1 MDNGD
6 AQGANHNDPVFR
18 AVGISLA
25 LASGLFIGSSF
36 IFKKKGLL
44 QETNSGAVAGQGH
57 SYLSNKLW
65 WLGMILM
72 IIGELC
78 NFVAYAFA
86 QAIIVTPLGALSV
99 VISAVL
105 SSVFLKERLN
115 LQGKIGCALCILGA
129 VMIVIHSPDQQSAS
143 TIDEFSKLFFA
154 PVFLVYTC
162 LAIITSIIIIWKVA
176 PKYGSKN
183 MLVYIGICSLIGS
196 LSVVTTQGLGTA
208 IVTSI
213 MGNNQLTHWFFY
225 VLLVF
230 VVATLLTEINYL
242 NKALNLFN
250 TAMVTPVYYVTFT
263 SLTIISSAIL
273 FQGFTAPLTSIIS
286 VILGFLVICCGIL
299 CLQTSKAPVEDVESV
314 FSPDDKRLSLVS
326 DGSYEP
332 GASEIRASFGSLRR
346 YSMSFNRPPNGNGH
360 PQNGN
365 HRRSVSLNL
374 NARRGSNG
382 SSALPVISEH
392 PATIAVP
399 NRGAGNKY
407 DSRAA
412 VTQGENIF
420 GQDVELGEANRSS
433 TVRFNVTPII
443 HTSAPSIDTE
453 SSLESPTSGA
463 KLELPNLPPP
473 LSPLQHPIDYLKTQV
488 SSGTTAFTEILD
500 ESARRRDADK
510 HGSTSSRRSQ
520 NKLSV
525 LDRFKFGMDKDNE
538 DAEELMRRDVEAES
552 STKSGKKKQKG
563 TYDYDDDDD
572 ANTSGTLSPM

>member
-1 MDNGD
+1 MNNGVNSAD
-6 AQGANHNDPVFR
+6 AQGANYNDPVFR

-72 IIGELC
+72 IVGEFC

-105 SSVFLKERLN
+105 SSIFLKERLN

-129 VMIVIHSPDQQSAS
+129 VMIVIHSPDQQSAN

-154 PVFLVYTC
+154 PVFIVYTS
-162 LAIITSIIIIWKVA
+162 LAIIISIIIIWKVA

-230 VVATLLTEINYL
+230 VVGTLLTEINYL

-273 FQGFTAPLTSIIS
+273 FQGFTAPLVSIIS
-286 VILGFLVICCGIL
+286 VILGFFVICCGIL
-299 CLQTSKAPVEDVESV
+299 CLQTSRSPIEDVESV
-314 FSPDDKRLSLVS
+314 FSPDDKRLSLIS

-346 YSMSFNRPPNGNGH
+346 YSMSFNRPHNGNGH

-374 NARRGSNG
+374 NSRRGSNG
-382 SSALPVISEH
+382 SSVLPVISEH

-399 NRGAGNKY
+399 NREAGSK
-407 DSRAA
+407 AA
-412 VTQGENIF
+412 VTQGDNIF
-420 GQDVELGEANRSS
+420 SQDMELGEAHKSS

-443 HTSAPSIDTE
+443 HTSTPSIDTE
-453 SSLESPTSGA
+453 SSLESPTSA

-488 SSGTTAFTEILD
+488 SVGAAAFTEILD
-500 ESARRRDADK
+500 ESAKRRDLDK

-552 STKSGKKKQKG
+552 STKSGKKKEKG
-563 TYDYDDDDD
+563 TYNYDDDDD